1 MLAVNGATSRCIQ
14 AIDALVQTHNSV
26 INLGLPSGIIVPS
39 NIDFGEFLLY
49 LPVVAA
55 LFSDGVTSRTT
66 LYSPTSLKDGKGVVG
81 SLKSF
86 MGMQFSPIEP
96 LNPSFVEFSES
107 IAKNPKTRDIFSACS
122 KAYNLLQDP
131 QTRALIHS
139 GMAKMQTQGWIKE
152 KETAEFRRS
161 MGENFA
167 AITSQSTPV
176 DTRYVASNRVEEA
189 ATGTAQTVRFVTY
202 QGLERQVRID
212 ELESLRKEDADQF
225 NKQNPSVD
233 YSAGYSTEIRD
244 FLTTLRIPHN
254 KQYCIEHSEDWVQN
268 QLYALLANSQFQT
281 NLHRE
286 QTFNVGDLEA
296 RIDFDVDG
304 VGIEV
309 KIFRG
314 MQDFDRLTREMLVY
328 GKEYS
333 EILIP
338 YINAGGLS
346 NEQLE
351 TALSLLSEHYPQVKG
366 HFALNCADLF

>member
-1 MLAVNGATSRCIQ
+1 
-14 AIDALVQTHNSV
+14 
-26 INLGLPSGIIVPS
+26 
-39 NIDFGEFLLY
+39 
-49 LPVVAA
+49 
-55 LFSDGVTSRTT
+55 
-66 LYSPTSLKDGKGVVG
+66 
-81 SLKSF
+81 
-86 MGMQFSPIEP
+86 
-96 LNPSFVEFSES
+96 
-107 IAKNPKTRDIFSACS
+107 
-122 KAYNLLQDP
+122 
-131 QTRALIHS
+131 
-139 GMAKMQTQGWIKE
+139 
-152 KETAEFRRS
+152 
-161 MGENFA
+161 
-167 AITSQSTPV
+167 
-176 DTRYVASNRVEEA
+176 VEEA